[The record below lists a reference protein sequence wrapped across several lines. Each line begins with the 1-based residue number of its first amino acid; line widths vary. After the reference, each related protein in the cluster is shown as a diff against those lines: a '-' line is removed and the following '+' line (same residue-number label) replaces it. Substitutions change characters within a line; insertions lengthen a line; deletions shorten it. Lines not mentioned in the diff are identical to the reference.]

1 MPSRTE
7 FTVTEKDS
15 PGTISVKKLSVL
27 FWGTCPIASTT
38 LTVDL
43 LPCHWRHSGFT
54 PITVTTATRTT
65 WSPMSSAE

>member
-1 MPSRTE
+1 M
-7 FTVTEKDS
+7 
-15 PGTISVKKLSVL
+15 SVKKLSVL
-27 FWGTCPIASTT
+27 FWGACPIASTT
-38 LTVDL
+38 LTVDV